1 MAHQS
6 NFLPKILV
14 VDDFFGR
21 TVEPLNRDRDHLCTR
36 LGLVDV
42 SDDAPREGG
51 VDAENA
57 TAAAQFIRGQTPVSA
72 APGDTVENDLPGVL
86 KVIESSWRSPVDR
99 LALVLLDLCFL
110 TGLVTA
116 ESNALSPGMPE
127 GRLTDDSSDSYFGLT
142 LLAEIRKRWPELPVL
157 IFSAMDRSDVSR
169 EFGRMGAD
177 AFIEKDSGSA
187 GADLR
192 AAVSRYGLFGDSL
205 GQIVG
210 NSMPILKI
218 LRQARQCA
226 LHSEPVLIQGERG
239 TGKDLLARFI
249 NSSSPKADRP
259 FVVVNSPALSHG
271 LFTAELFGI
280 EKDTATGVSAR
291 PGLVEVANGGDLFF
305 DEVADMPAE
314 VQSGVLRVLQDKQ
327 IVRVGGREPVEV
339 DVRFLAATNRYT
351 TDGIEGLRT
360 DLYDRLRH
368 GGLIHLPPLKDRK
381 EDIKT
386 LALRYL
392 QDRGFRDRCQLT
404 EETLAVMQDYDWPGN
419 VRELHG
425 LLHTTV
431 TRYPDVDFIE
441 PHHLAIAQQPPTPTE
456 NGGTQLEEKE
466 RETSHV
472 GVPKSIDRLIAQLD
486 AFQIDSDDKAAWAG
500 QLETLELATHRL
512 MARYLETC
520 LSCTTKLDPTTME
533 ERVQIHPAIK
543 LMTGNAAISAS
554 KAADIVKRLL
564 KPLADELDGPLAIA
578 YNTAVRLRPGSHRQ
592 VARPNTTNIS

>member
-1 MAHQS
+1 MAPEN

-21 TVEPLNRDRDHLCTR
+21 TVEPRNRDRDYLCTR

-42 SDDAPREGG
+42 SDDAPRQDG
-51 VDAENA
+51 VDTGNA
-57 TAAAQFIRGQTPVSA
+57 TAAAQFIRGQTPVLA
-72 APGDTVENDLPGVL
+72 KLGDTVENDLTGVL
-86 KVIESSWRSPVDR
+86 KAIESNWEAQYNR
-99 LALVLLDLCFL
+99 LALVLLDLCFY
-110 TGLVTA
+110 TGLVTG
-116 ESNALSPGMPE
+116 ESSTLNPGMPG
-127 GRLTDDSSDSYFGLT
+127 GRPNDNSFDSYFGLT
-142 LLAEIRKRWPELPVL
+142 LLAEVKKLWPELPVL

-169 EFGRMGAD
+169 EFGRLGAD
-177 AFIEKDSGSA
+177 AFIERDAQSA
-187 GADLR
+187 RADLR
-192 AAVSRYGLFGDSL
+192 AAIYRYGLYGDMS
-205 GQIVG
+205 GHIVG
-210 NSMPILKI
+210 NSMPTLKA

-226 LHSEPVLIQGERG
+226 LHSDPVLIQGERG

-249 NSSSPKADRP
+249 NSSSSKADRP
-259 FVVVNSPALSHG
+259 FVVVNSPTLSQG

-314 VQSGVLRVLQDKQ
+314 VQSGILRVLQDKQ
-327 IVRVGGREPVEV
+327 IVRVGGREPIEV

-368 GGLIHLPPLKDRK
+368 GGLIHIPPLKDRK
-381 EDIKT
+381 EDIKP

-441 PHHLAIAQQPPTPTE
+441 PHHLAIPQQSPTATVNRE
-456 NGGTQLEEKE
+456 AQLEEKE
-466 RETSHV
+466 RGAFRA
-472 GVPKSIDRLIAQLD
+472 GVPKSIDYLVAQLD
-486 AFQIDSDDKAAWAG
+486 AFQIDSDDKSAWAG
-500 QLETLELATHRL
+500 QLENLELATHRL

-520 LSCTTKLDPTTME
+520 LACTTKLDPTTME
-533 ERVQIHPAIK
+533 ERVQIHPAVK
-543 LMTGNAAISAS
+543 LMTGDAAVSAS

-564 KPLADELDGPLAIA
+564 KPLANELDGLLATA
-578 YNTAVRLRPGSHRQ
+578 YNTAIRLRPGSRRQ
-592 VARPNTTNIS
+592 VPQPHTAISK

>member
-1 MAHQS
+1 
-6 NFLPKILV
+6 
-14 VDDFFGR
+14 
-21 TVEPLNRDRDHLCTR
+21 
-36 LGLVDV
+36 
-42 SDDAPREGG
+42 
-51 VDAENA
+51 
-57 TAAAQFIRGQTPVSA
+57 
-72 APGDTVENDLPGVL
+72 
-86 KVIESSWRSPVDR
+86 
-99 LALVLLDLCFL
+99 
-110 TGLVTA
+110 
-116 ESNALSPGMPE
+116 
-127 GRLTDDSSDSYFGLT
+127 
-142 LLAEIRKRWPELPVL
+142 
-157 IFSAMDRSDVSR
+157 MDRSDVSR

-187 GADLR
+187 RADLR
-192 AAVSRYGLFGDSL
+192 AAIYRYGLFGDSL
-205 GQIVG
+205 GHLVG

-381 EDIKT
+381 EDIKP

-392 QDRGFRDRCQLT
+392 QDRGFRDR
-404 EETLAVMQDYDWPGN
+404 V
-419 VRELHG
+419 
-425 LLHTTV
+425 
-431 TRYPDVDFIE
+431 
-441 PHHLAIAQQPPTPTE
+441 
-456 NGGTQLEEKE
+456 
-466 RETSHV
+466 S
-472 GVPKSIDRLIAQLD
+472 
-486 AFQIDSDDKAAWAG
+486 
-500 QLETLELATHRL
+500 
-512 MARYLETC
+512 
-520 LSCTTKLDPTTME
+520 
-533 ERVQIHPAIK
+533 
-543 LMTGNAAISAS
+543 
-554 KAADIVKRLL
+554 
-564 KPLADELDGPLAIA
+564 
-578 YNTAVRLRPGSHRQ
+578 
-592 VARPNTTNIS
+592 TN

>member
-1 MAHQS
+1 MAAKS
-6 NFLPKILV
+6 NSLPKILV

-21 TVEPLNRDRDHLCTR
+21 TVEPRNRDRDYLCTR

-42 SDDAPREGG
+42 SDDALRQDS
-51 VDAENA
+51 VDVENA
-57 TAAAQFIRGQTPVSA
+57 IAAAQFIRGQTPILA
-72 APGDTVENDLPGVL
+72 KLGDTVENDLTGVL
-86 KVIESSWRSPVDR
+86 KAVESNWEAQHNR
-99 LALVLLDLCFL
+99 LALVLLDLCFY
-110 TGLVTA
+110 TGLVTG
-116 ESNALSPGMPE
+116 ESSTLSPGMPE
-127 GRLTDDSSDSYFGLT
+127 GRRTDDSAESYFGLT
-142 LLAEIRKRWPELPVL
+142 LLAEIKNRWPELPVL

-169 EFGRMGAD
+169 EFGRLGAD
-177 AFIEKDSGSA
+177 AFIEKDAQSA
-187 GADLR
+187 REDLR
-192 AAVSRYGLFGDSL
+192 DAIYRYGLYGDMS
-205 GQIVG
+205 GHIVG
-210 NSMPILKI
+210 NSMPTLKI

-239 TGKDLLARFI
+239 TGKDLFARFI
-249 NSSSPKADRP
+249 NSSSLKADRP

-327 IVRVGGREPVEV
+327 IVRVGGRKPIAV

-360 DLYDRLRH
+360 DLYDRLRY
-368 GGLIHLPPLKDRK
+368 GGLIHIPPLKDRK
-381 EDIKT
+381 EDIKP

-441 PHHLAIAQQPPTPTE
+441 PHHLAIAQQPPTPTV
-456 NGGTQLEEKE
+456 NGGAQLKKKE
-466 RETSHV
+466 RGVFHV
-472 GVPKSIDRLIAQLD
+472 GAPKPIDRLIEQLD

-500 QLETLELATHRL
+500 QLGNLELATHRL

-520 LSCTTKLDPTTME
+520 LAYTTKLDPTTME

-543 LMTGNAAISAS
+543 LMTGDAAVSAS

-564 KPLADELDGPLAIA
+564 KPLANELDGPLATA
-578 YNTAVRLRPGSHRQ
+578 YNKAVRLRPGSHRR
-592 VARPNTTNIS
+592 VARPNIANIR